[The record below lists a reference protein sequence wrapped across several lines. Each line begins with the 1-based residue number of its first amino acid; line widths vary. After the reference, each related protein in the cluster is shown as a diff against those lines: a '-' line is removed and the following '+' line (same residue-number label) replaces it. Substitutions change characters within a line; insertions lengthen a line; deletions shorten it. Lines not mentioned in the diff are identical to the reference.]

1 MNHTSAASFTRSI
14 AKKEMQPISA
24 KPVSTITMSF
34 KAEGFFIL
42 SAAKSSTMAA
52 TVSTTGQM
60 FIALPAIKP
69 VSDVSR

>member
-34 KAEGFFIL
+34 RAEGFIL

-60 FIALPAIKP
+60 FIAEPL
-69 VSDVSR
+69 R